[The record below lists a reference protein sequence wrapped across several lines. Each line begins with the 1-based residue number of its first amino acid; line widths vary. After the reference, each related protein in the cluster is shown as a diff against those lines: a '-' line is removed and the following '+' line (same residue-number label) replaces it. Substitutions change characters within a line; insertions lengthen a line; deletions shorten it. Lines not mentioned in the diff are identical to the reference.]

1 MFLLG
6 FDSRLKDL
14 NQKILWKFSFVI
26 FYTFCVRILYRSMYI
41 KYNLLYLLCK
51 NSLHIFGV
59 SRIQSVKNFVIC
71 VIEKILIFVTV
82 VFPKIHSCLSVSSG
96 WLTFL
101 NIYNIYIYNIYIIY
115 ILHIYIINIY
125 IVYIQEGQYIYI

>member
-1 MFLLG
+1 M
-6 FDSRLKDL
+6 
-14 NQKILWKFSFVI
+14 
-26 FYTFCVRILYRSMYI
+26 
-41 KYNLLYLLCK
+41 
-51 NSLHIFGV
+51 HIFGV

-125 IVYIQEGQYIYI
+125 TIYIQEGQYIYIKIQIYFEQNISGTLFYCNLEIKNEIQ